1 MSQLV
6 AVIQSYGQQ
15 AISTATSIAQGIQ
28 QAFASVDLSSA
39 GAQMMQGL
47 INGMESM
54 RAAVISTAQSI
65 ASAAPSAV
73 NGALQVASPSRLM
86 ISTGEFT
93 GEGLA
98 IGMENST
105 RQIQMAAQQMTDPIL
120 GQTMGPEENRSGIFG
135 ETIGNLSGGS
145 SQGGGPVQQTSSPTF
160 NFSPTYVIEGNADQA
175 TLQEANSMSQREFEK
190 MANEWVRQ
198 NGRVAFA

>member
-1 MSQLV
+1 
-6 AVIQSYGQQ
+6 
-15 AISTATSIAQGIQ
+15 
-28 QAFASVDLSSA
+28 
-39 GAQMMQGL
+39 
-47 INGMESM
+47 
-54 RAAVISTAQSI
+54 
-65 ASAAPSAV
+65 
-73 NGALQVASPSRLM
+73 M

-105 RQIQMAAQQMTDPIL
+105 RQVQMAAQQMTDPIR
-120 GQTMGPEENRSGIFG
+120 GQTMTPEDTWSGILG
-135 ETIGNLSGGS
+135 ETLGNLSGGS
-145 SQGGGPVQQTSSPTF
+145 SQGGGAVQQTSSPTF

-198 NGRVAFA
+198 SGRTAFA

>member
-6 AVIQSYGQQ
+6 AAIQSYGQQ

-28 QAFASVDLSSA
+28 QAFLSVDLSSA

-54 RAAVISTAQSI
+54 RGAVIATAQSI
-65 ASAAPSAV
+65 ASAAASAV
-73 NGALQVASPSRLM
+73 NGALQIGSPSKLM
-86 ISTGEFT
+86 INTGEFT

-98 IGMENST
+98 IGLENST
-105 RQIQMAAQQMTDPIL
+105 RQIQMAAQQMTDPIR
-120 GQTMGPEENRSGIFG
+120 GQGMGEDTRSGILG
-135 ETIGNLSGGS
+135 ETLGSLGGS
-145 SQGGGPVQQTSSPTF
+145 GSAGGNSVQQTSSPTF

-198 NGRVAFA
+198 SGRVAFA